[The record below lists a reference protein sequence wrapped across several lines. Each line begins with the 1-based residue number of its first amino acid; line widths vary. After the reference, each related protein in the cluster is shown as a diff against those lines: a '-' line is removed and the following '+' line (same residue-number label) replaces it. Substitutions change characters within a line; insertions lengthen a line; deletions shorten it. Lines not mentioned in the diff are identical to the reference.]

1 MITRRELLRSS
12 ASAALASPLVARTGF
27 AQDTS
32 WPAKEVRAIAMFP
45 AGSGA
50 DIYVRFFAKK
60 LGDEIG
66 KTVIVENKP
75 GAFGNIAN
83 EYVARS
89 KPDGYTIYIAP
100 TNLLTIAPAL
110 YKKLNYDP
118 LKDYDSACTL
128 FKLPFILNVAA
139 DGPYKSVA
147 DLVAA
152 MKKKGD
158 KGSYGSV
165 STVSLIS
172 AELFKVQFGLE
183 TVEVKY
189 KESANAMNDLLSGTL
204 DFAFIDPAG
213 TAALRNSGKLRA
225 LAVTTKDRV
234 SSLPNIPGAHE
245 VGIMNSDVFS
255 WWSIHTPKGTP
266 KPILDKLEVAGL
278 KIVKIPIFFKFAKL
292 EDKLEQF
299 YKN

>member
-1 MITRRELLRSS
+1 MHDHSPELLRSS
-12 ASAALASPLVARTGF
+12 AGARSPRRWSHGRDSHRTPIGRPRKCAPSHVSCRFRRGHLRTLLRQEARRRNR
-27 AQDTS
+27 QRPS
-32 WPAKEVRAIAMFP
+32 SSK
-45 AGSGA
+45 
-50 DIYVRFFAKK
+50 
-60 LGDEIG
+60 
-66 KTVIVENKP
+66 NKP

-128 FKLPFILNVAA
+128 FKLPFLLNVAA
-139 DGPYKSVA
+139 DSPYKSVA

-189 KESANAMNDLLSGTL
+189 KESANSMNDLLSGTL

-213 TAALRNSGKLRA
+213 TAAMRNSGKLRA
-225 LAVTTKDRV
+225 LAVTTKERV
-234 SSLPNIPGAHE
+234 SSLPDIPVRMKWA
-245 VGIMNSDVFS
+245 S
-255 WWSIHTPKGTP
+255 
-266 KPILDKLEVAGL
+266 
-278 KIVKIPIFFKFAKL
+278 
-292 EDKLEQF
+292 
-299 YKN
+299 